1 MRVWHYGGT
10 SLVQGKVSEQGKILK
25 WIELA
30 NCEIMVN
37 ECDEDETSYTV
48 VSKSLHT
55 TQKERQEDFQ
65 YAKKKL

>member
-1 MRVWHYGGT
+1 MRVLHSSGA
-10 SLVQGKVSEQGKILK
+10 SFVQGKASEQAKLLK

-37 ECDEDETSYTV
+37 ECEENEISYTV
-48 VSKSLHT
+48 VSKRLYT